1 MAFVRAARL
10 RCWPRALPTQLLFV
24 RHISNKASEFVNS
37 KFFQVSEEVK
47 DAIATGRPV
56 VALESTI
63 YTHGSYAQSVSSV
76 VSDGLRLD

>member
-1 MAFVRAARL
+1 MAIARAARL
-10 RCWPRALPTQLLFV
+10 RSRSLPTRLLSY
-24 RHISNKASEFVNS
+24 RRISNKASDFADS

-63 YTHGSYAQSVSSV
+63 YTHGIQDPIYANRHDSRISRS
-76 VSDGLRLD
+76 